1 MLGGI
6 GTFELIVILVILLMV
21 FGAGK
26 LPEVMKM
33 LGSGV
38 RSFKSSLSGEEEPQA
53 REPERLEDTRARDE
67 VLSEVERKAEGTP
80 RV

>member
-6 GTFELIVILVILLMV
+6 GTFELVLILVIILMV

-38 RSFKSSLSGEEEPQA
+38 RSFKSSLSGEDAEDEKDPDL
-53 REPERLEDTRARDE
+53 LEDTQKREEPIA
-67 VLSEVERKAEGTP
+67 ERERQADS
-80 RV
+80 VQ

>member
-6 GTFELIVILVILLMV
+6 GTFELVLILVIILMV

-26 LPEVMKM
+26 LPQVMKM

-38 RSFKSSLSGEEEPQA
+38 KSFKSSMSGEVDDEEKDPDM
-53 REPERLEDTRARDE
+53 LEDTKARE
-67 VLSEVERKAEGTP
+67 EKMPERERQADS
-80 RV
+80 VQS

>member
-6 GTFELIVILVILLMV
+6 GTFELVLLLVILLMV
-21 FGAGK
+21 FGAGT

-38 RSFKSSLSGEEEPQA
+38 RSFKKSMSGDDEDEEKDSEL
-53 REPERLEDTRARDE
+53 LEDTKARDE
-67 VLSEVERKAEGTP
+67 PMAAERERQP
-80 RV
+80 DSVQ

>member
-6 GTFELIVILVILLMV
+6 GTFELVILLVILLMV

-38 RSFKSSLSGEEEPQA
+38 RSFKSSMSGEDKEE
-53 REPERLEDTRARDE
+53 EDPELLEDTKTKDE
-67 VLSEVERKAEGTP
+67 AMAAKRERQP
-80 RV
+80 DSVQ

>member
-6 GTFELIVILVILLMV
+6 GTFELVLILLIILMV

-26 LPEVMKM
+26 LPQVMKM

-38 RSFKSSLSGEEEPQA
+38 RSFKSSMSGEDEE
-53 REPERLEDTRARDE
+53 EKDPELLEDTKTREEPMA
-67 VLSEVERKAEGTP
+67 ERERQADS
-80 RV
+80 VQ